1 MSCFIRRL
9 TDQGLQPVDYHADNL
24 AEAASHEPPDGI
36 YTVAST
42 FNTIQVLKLDAHLDR
57 MEDSAR
63 RAGIDLQLDRQRLRS
78 ALRQMIIEAGY
89 GNVRFR
95 VTVPRDGDDFIIS
108 LEPFAG
114 VPSALIEHGTRV
126 MTAPGVYRHNAAAK
140 TTDWMHERKRLQAAM
155 PAGIYDTILCDDEGH
170 MLEGLG
176 SNFYAILDGQLRTA
190 AAGVLPGIAQQ
201 IVFAVAPAIIPLR
214 LEAPNLRDI
223 PWISEAFITSSS
235 RGIVSVVE
243 IDGHALGVPGE
254 ITRQLRSAY
263 EAWVVAHL
271 QDL

>member
-1 MSCFIRRL
+1 MPCFIRRL
-9 TDQGLQPVDYHADNL
+9 TGQGLQPVDYHAESL

-42 FNTIQVLKLDAHLDR
+42 FNTVQTLKLDAHLDR

-78 ALRQMIIEAGY
+78 ALRQMIIEADY

-114 VPSALIEHGTRV
+114 VPPELIEHGGRV
-126 MTAPGVYRHNAAAK
+126 ITAPGVYRHNAAAK

-155 PAGIYDTILCDDEGH
+155 PARMYDTILCDDDGN

-176 SNFYAILDGQLRTA
+176 SNFYAILDGELWTA
-190 AAGVLPGIAQQ
+190 GAGVLPGIAQQ
-201 IVFAVAPAIIPLR
+201 IVFEVTPAIIPLR
-214 LEAPNLRDI
+214 LEAPNLRDL
-223 PWISEAFITSSS
+223 PRISEAFITSSS
-235 RGIVSVVE
+235 RGIVPVVE
-243 IDGHALGVPGE
+243 IDGHSLGAPGT
-254 ITRQLRSAY
+254 ITHQLRNAY
-263 EAWVVAHL
+263 EAWVAAHL